1 MKSLRGLVLF
11 FSGFRV
17 RGLAGSM
24 RSQGL
29 GFKVAFWV
37 EAPFRIQ
44 GLELRALGLR
54 VWVAGFRVSLDARQ
68 PTCLRLLIIEPYIS
82 PSKAWLSR
90 AV

>member
-1 MKSLRGLVLF
+1 MKSLRGLVVF

-17 RGLAGSM
+17 RGPAGSM

-29 GFKVAFWV
+29 GFKAAFWV
-37 EAPFRIQ
+37 EAAFRIQ

-68 PTCLRLLIIEPYIS
+68 PTLPEAPYY
-82 PSKAWLSR
+82 R
-90 AV
+90 ALHKSFKSLAF